1 MRKWGLTLVAVFLT
15 IILTACSQNDSKDE
29 SKKETSEKTSQKK
42 ETSQNENGEGFKG
55 IKEKGKSENKDQNDK
70 SSYKQVIEYTD
81 KQKIAMLLF
90 QPGLEGKFITA
101 DDVLKGEYKSNFGD
115 GLKTKQLPELKVT
128 SLPENPNMQNK
139 PEGTKF
145 YLIQPF
151 PSQYSVTV
159 AMNEQNMIIYGTQSP
174 IPSYNE
180 LLNGMDGMAK
190 VYNTKD
196 VIKSEKDNLKLKEV
210 ENKVDMQ

>member
-151 PSQYSVTV
+151 PSQYSVSI

-190 VYNTKD
+190 VYKQ
-196 VIKSEKDNLKLKEV
+196 KMLLSLKR
-210 ENKVDMQ
+210 

>member
-101 DDVLKGEYKSNFGD
+101 DDVLKG
-115 GLKTKQLPELKVT
+115 
-128 SLPENPNMQNK
+128 
-139 PEGTKF
+139 
-145 YLIQPF
+145 
-151 PSQYSVTV
+151 
-159 AMNEQNMIIYGTQSP
+159 
-174 IPSYNE
+174 
-180 LLNGMDGMAK
+180 
-190 VYNTKD
+190 
-196 VIKSEKDNLKLKEV
+196 
-210 ENKVDMQ
+210 

>member
-81 KQKIAMLLF
+81 KQKLRCWYF
-90 QPGLEGKFITA
+90 NQ
-101 DDVLKGEYKSNFGD
+101 DWKGN
-115 GLKTKQLPELKVT
+115 L
-128 SLPENPNMQNK
+128 
-139 PEGTKF
+139 
-145 YLIQPF
+145 
-151 PSQYSVTV
+151 SQQMTC
-159 AMNEQNMIIYGTQSP
+159 
-174 IPSYNE
+174 
-180 LLNGMDGMAK
+180 
-190 VYNTKD
+190 
-196 VIKSEKDNLKLKEV
+196 
-210 ENKVDMQ
+210 